1 MLKMFRL
8 DGRGICGKAAL
19 SWKESRNL
27 LAGWKIKERHGKVQ
41 TTAAGL
47 RDYSG
52 NAGLRDYSGNA
63 GRRDYICGK
72 RIRDL
77 AGSAKADK
85 NKI

>member
-1 MLKMFRL
+1 MFRL
-8 DGRGICGKAAL
+8 DGRGTCGKAAL

-27 LAGWKIKERHGKVQ
+27 LAGWKIKESHGKVQ
-41 TTAAGL
+41 TTA
-47 RDYSG
+47 
-52 NAGLRDYSGNA
+52 AGLRDYSGNA

>member
-1 MLKMFRL
+1 MWKGSTRL
-8 DGRGICGKAAL
+8 EGVQESSSRMEDKGKTWESADYSCG
-19 SWKESRNL
+19 
-27 LAGWKIKERHGKVQ
+27 
-41 TTAAGL
+41 TAGL